1 MDAQELRDK
10 PVVALDSAERV
21 GRVSDVL
28 FWTDPLRLAGLRV
41 ATQAG
46 DYVLPFDGVASFG
59 HDAVTVES
67 DQAVRRRASM
77 ASIDDLPGLIQL
89 AGLKVV
95 DESGTYQGIVRT
107 LDVDATK
114 GDVTALEVESGGI
127 LGLGGERTNIPI
139 DLVRSVGPEVVTVR
153 AMA

>member
-1 MDAQELRDK
+1 
-10 PVVALDSAERV
+10 
-21 GRVSDVL
+21 
-28 FWTDPLRLAGLRV
+28 
-41 ATQAG
+41 
-46 DYVLPFDGVASFG
+46 
-59 HDAVTVES
+59 
-67 DQAVRRRASM
+67 M

-107 LDVDATK
+107 LDVDAAK

-153 AMA
+153 ATT